1 MPGEV
6 KTGPSLAGVADRAAT
21 REPGKTAEQYIR
33 ESIQQPNAFI
43 VSGRSGKFKGANGK
57 SVMPEGLANL
67 MSPQD
72 LADLIAYL
80 QTLEVRR

>member
-1 MPGEV
+1 
-6 KTGPSLAGVADRAAT
+6 LAGVADRAAT

-33 ESIQQPNAFI
+33 ESIQQPNTFI
-43 VSGRSGKFKGANGK
+43 VPDNPAYKGANGK
-57 SVMPEGLANL
+57 SLMPEGLANL

-80 QTLEVRR
+80 QTLH